1 MCGIA
6 GLLGFNLLQSKLKIK
21 SLLSSM
27 ASSLQHRGPD
37 SNGIFTSDEDQ
48 IGLVHTR
55 LSIQDLSNSGSQPMH
70 SWDKRFVLS
79 FNGEIYNH
87 KNLRSIIKDYPF
99 KGTSDTETL
108 VALISTIGL
117 KNTLEKVSGMFAFAL
132 WDSFEKKLYIFTVYW
147 PQKIVYIKTRMT
159 TSISSEA
166 LRNFKK
172 DGWKGKFN
180 KRKSKKNI
188 DQQKK

>member
-99 KGTSDTETL
+99 QGTSDTETL

-132 WDSFEKKLYIFTVYW
+132 
-147 PQKIVYIKTRMT
+147 
-159 TSISSEA
+159 
-166 LRNFKK
+166 
-172 DGWKGKFN
+172 
-180 KRKSKKNI
+180 
-188 DQQKK
+188 